1 MKTSKPVFAI
11 HSDIDQQLHHSSLVD
26 PSIYLNGRSINALIS
41 PELTLDKL
49 IAFMTT
55 INDIFNSKTN
65 NTKLDKL
72 MRTYHNLHKSRGYN
86 AFKNLLSLW
95 SVFINSIDV
104 MLNIFRAYEVR
115 ALNSKELNKPPES
128 NPLEALKSSIDDV
141 NTNFAEVANLI
152 QTLNRMGELDY
163 LFVDKQDDDAN
174 ETKDVQQSLLQV
186 MPQDEERIEDNE
198 EEDDDVTGKN
208 SRDYEN
214 NEDYETEGSVYPGQD
229 RLVNIYQNYPQQPSV
244 QTNRHFFYATFNSAK
259 GWQNRHLPHDRM
271 IPGGPRYR

>member
-1 MKTSKPVFAI
+1 
-11 HSDIDQQLHHSSLVD
+11 
-26 PSIYLNGRSINALIS
+26 
-41 PELTLDKL
+41 
-49 IAFMTT
+49 
-55 INDIFNSKTN
+55 
-65 NTKLDKL
+65 

-128 NPLEALKSSIDDV
+128 NPLEALKSSIDDA
-141 NTNFAEVANLI
+141 NTNFSEVANLI
-152 QTLNRMGELDY
+152 QTLNRMGELDD

-174 ETKDVQQSLLQV
+174 ETKDVQESLLQV
-186 MPQDEERIEDNE
+186 MPQDEEDNE
-198 EEDDDVTGKN
+198 KEDDDITGKN

-214 NEDYETEGSVYPGQD
+214 NEENETEGSVYPAQD

-244 QTNRHFFYATFNSAK
+244 QTNRHFFYATPNSAK

-271 IPGGPRYR
+271 IRDGPR